1 MPLDCCPYGVNVCT
15 LTHPPELASL
25 VILDPRFLAKGI
37 LADLFN
43 PDSTTQ
49 VMRKDGIVKHGDLV
63 HIWAKF
69 RKGNSE
75 FESLAQTFMTLL
87 QKMGV
92 CFVVSEDVKKPFME
106 QRSII
111 PAFLPNEPLS
121 QRRDTGS
128 VFVQC
133 WPKDPPFDRPVQ
145 IERIVKFSVVPGE
158 LVSRL
163 LVLLHGFIQK
173 SLVGKHE
180 VVIGMDGGGGG
191 ENNNTQGWIRVE
203 PERNRFVVM
212 VRGSEV
218 RSCIRLQD

>member
-1 MPLDCCPYGVNVCT
+1 VPLDCCRCGVNVYFDS
-15 LTHPPELASL
+15 PRELASL

-87 QKMGV
+87 QQLGV
-92 CFVVSEDVKKPFME
+92 CFAISEDVKKPFME

-111 PAFLPNEPLS
+111 PALLPDEPLS
-121 QRRDTGS
+121 QRRDTRTM
-128 VFVQC
+128 FAQF
-133 WPKDPPFDRPVQ
+133 WPKDPPFQPLNRDRKALTLQRRSQGV
-145 IERIVKFSVVPGE
+145 GYWLDCE
-158 LVSRL
+158 LACT
-163 LVLLHGFIQK
+163 HPK
-173 SLVGKHE
+173 
-180 VVIGMDGGGGG
+180 
-191 ENNNTQGWIRVE
+191 
-203 PERNRFVVM
+203 
-212 VRGSEV
+212 
-218 RSCIRLQD
+218 